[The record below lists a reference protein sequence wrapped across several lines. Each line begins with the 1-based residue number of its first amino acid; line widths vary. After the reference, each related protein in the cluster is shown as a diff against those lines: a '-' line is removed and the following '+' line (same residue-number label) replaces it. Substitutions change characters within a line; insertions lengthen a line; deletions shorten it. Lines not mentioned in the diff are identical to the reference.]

1 MLIRFAQENDIEQ
14 IARNNVQ
21 LAHISENRDIE
32 FDQGLKGV
40 RQVIEDRHKGF
51 YVIAEEKDMIL
62 GQILVTFEW
71 SDWKAM
77 NMWWLQS
84 IYVKKE
90 WRQKG
95 ILTKLL
101 NFIYDLAARKN
112 ITNFRLYV
120 HKNNKKAIKIYE
132 RMRMKKE
139 PYIIYGH
146 TIDI

>member
-90 WRQKG
+90 WR
-95 ILTKLL
+95 
-101 NFIYDLAARKN
+101 
-112 ITNFRLYV
+112 
-120 HKNNKKAIKIYE
+120 
-132 RMRMKKE
+132 
-139 PYIIYGH
+139 
-146 TIDI
+146 

>member
-21 LAHISENRDIE
+21 LARISENRDIE
-32 FDQGLKGV
+32 FDQVVKGA

-51 YVIAEEKDMIL
+51 YVVAEEEDMIL

-71 SDWKAM
+71 SDWQAV

-84 IYVKKE
+84 IYVKTE

-101 NFIYDLAARKN
+101 NFIYGLAAREN
-112 ITNFRLYV
+112 VTIFRLYV
-120 HKNNKKAIKIYE
+120 HKDNKKAIKIYE
-132 RMRMKKE
+132 RMGMKKE
-139 PYIIYGH
+139 PYTMYGH